1 MAVKIIMTTHV
12 HTVSGDATLAAA
24 GQLMLHHKVGCLP
37 VGRDEDILQGIMTV
51 TDMLRAYVRQHET
64 VS

>member
-1 MAVKIIMTTHV
+1 MAVKSMMTAHV
-12 HTVSGDATLAAA
+12 HTVSRDATLADA

-37 VGRDEDILQGIMTV
+37 VVRDADSLEGIITV

-64 VS
+64 AG